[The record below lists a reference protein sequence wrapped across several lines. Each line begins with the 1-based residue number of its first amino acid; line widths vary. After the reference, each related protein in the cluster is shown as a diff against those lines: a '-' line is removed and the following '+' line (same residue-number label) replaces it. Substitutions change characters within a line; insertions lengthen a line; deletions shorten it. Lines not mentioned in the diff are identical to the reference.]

1 MPARA
6 EPPSLLLTDP
16 MQGKENVMRS
26 DFFSVEAFRR
36 LETVKTRA
44 TGCTRMSSAAG
55 PYQGRGT
62 ETIGGQLPRSSKT
75 GQADIER
82 LPRTRW
88 VNRPASRI
96 IVSQSGFLSGRQDN
110 V

>member
-1 MPARA
+1 M
-6 EPPSLLLTDP
+6 LCG
-16 MQGKENVMRS
+16 QI
-26 DFFSVEAFRR
+26 FSVEAFRR
-36 LETVKTRA
+36 LETVKTCA
-44 TGCTRMSSAAG
+44 TDCTRMSSAAG

-62 ETIGGQLPRSSKT
+62 ETIGGQLPRSRMRT

-96 IVSQSGFLSGRQDN
+96 IVSQSGFLGGRQDN

>member
-1 MPARA
+1 M
-6 EPPSLLLTDP
+6 LCG
-16 MQGKENVMRS
+16 QI
-26 DFFSVEAFRR
+26 FSVEPFRR
-36 LETVKTRA
+36 SETVKTCA
-44 TGCTRMSSAAG
+44 TDCTRMSSAAG

-96 IVSQSGFLSGRQDN
+96 IVSQSGFLGGRQDN

>member
-26 DFFSVEAFRR
+26 DFFLSKLFNVWK
-36 LETVKTRA
+36 LSKRA
-44 TGCTRMSSAAG
+44 QLTAPMSSAAG

-96 IVSQSGFLSGRQDN
+96 IVSQSGFLGGRQDN